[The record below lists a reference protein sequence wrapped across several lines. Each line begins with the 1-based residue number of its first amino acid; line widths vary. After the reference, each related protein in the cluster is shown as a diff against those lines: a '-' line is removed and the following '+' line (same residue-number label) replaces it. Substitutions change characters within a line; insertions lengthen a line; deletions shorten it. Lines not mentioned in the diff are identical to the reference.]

1 MIDLR
6 NGTWL
11 GQVPLVDR
19 PSLGAGSQD
28 VSDSGFSKVLSAP
41 KAIVDF
47 WSPGCPHCMQFKP
60 VWESV
65 AGQNADVLFAAVNTD
80 DNVQNA
86 GAYQVRALPTI
97 VFFQNGKE
105 VHRVEGG
112 FQGASDFQSE
122 IQKAFSGGGTSPQG
136 INHPGASGVMIPAS
150 NSQPASNYVIGGIA
164 LVGVLGTAGYLA
176 WQFFKK

>member
-1 MIDLR
+1 MLDLR

-28 VSDSGFSKVLSAP
+28 VSDSGFSQVLSAP

-65 AGQNADVLFAAVNTD
+65 AAQNGDVLFAAVNVD
-80 DNVQNA
+80 NNVQNA
-86 GAYQVRALPTI
+86 GVYQVRALPTV

-105 VHRVEGG
+105 VHRIEGG
-112 FQGASDFQSE
+112 PSGAADFQNE

-136 INHPGASGVMIPAS
+136 LTPGSAGALVPAS
-150 NSQPASNYVIGGIA
+150 SGRSATSYVVGGVA
-164 LVGVLGTAGYLA
+164 LAGILGAAAYYL
-176 WQFFKK
+176 FLKK